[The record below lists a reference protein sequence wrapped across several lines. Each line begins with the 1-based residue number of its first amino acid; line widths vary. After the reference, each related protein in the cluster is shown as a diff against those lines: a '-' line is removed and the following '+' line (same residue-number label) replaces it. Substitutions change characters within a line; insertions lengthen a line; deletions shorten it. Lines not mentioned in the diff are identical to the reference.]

1 MLSNDL
7 DPQSVVISNELV
19 QCVSGARHKYHD
31 YVGQLKDEEKQL
43 KLDQQKST
51 LLKEIDG
58 PIPKRDQLDTIY
70 ASLKANYV
78 KFTEMAE
85 SKMNL
90 SYISKAIA
98 LKRKAADVNN
108 DIKKMEETLSMLQE
122 KRKKL

>member
-1 MLSNDL
+1 MLSNGL
-7 DPQSVVISNELV
+7 EPQSVVISNESV
-19 QCVSGARHKYHD
+19 RCVSGARQT
-31 YVGQLKDEEKQL
+31 VRCKDEEKQL

-70 ASLKANYV
+70 APPKANYV

>member
-1 MLSNDL
+1 MLSNGL
-7 DPQSVVISNELV
+7 EPQSVVISNESV
-19 QCVSGARHKYHD
+19 RCVSGARQT
-31 YVGQLKDEEKQL
+31 VRCKDEEKQL

-70 ASLKANYV
+70 APLKANYL